1 MSVESEVSLDGTKLT
16 ITVRGRFDFGSHQAF
31 RDAYERFYKVP
42 EIYVVDLKET
52 TYMDSSALGML
63 LLLRDHAGGDNA
75 EVQVVNA
82 NSDVRKILALTVLI
96 AEDSAA
102 DLLLLSTIVR
112 RQGHQVLTASNGQEA
127 VDVFTRER
135 PQLVLMDALM
145 PVMDGFEAARQI
157 KQRAGEALVPII
169 FLTSLRESEA
179 LAQCLDAGGDDFLA
193 KPYNQVILA
202 AKINAMDRLR
212 RLQATVLQQRD
223 LIARHHDYLLQEQRV
238 AKAVFDKVA
247 HSGCINAAPNIRYVQ
262 SPYALFNGDLLLAAY
277 TPSGDMHVLLGDFTG
292 HGLPAAVGAMPLAEV
307 FYGMTAKGYGLAQT
321 LREMNA
327 KLKRILPVDMF
338 CCATLLCLSAQR
350 RVVEVWNGGMPDGYV
365 HDVTTGKRTPL
376 VSRHLPL
383 GVLAAEAFDDRTE
396 VWPMALGDR
405 VFLLSDGVLDTADA
419 HEQLFGA
426 ERLQQVFAA
435 NREPDRLFEEI
446 EQALAGF
453 RGEVRD
459 DISMVEISLQAD
471 EPLRSSSVV
480 YSDSGQSSPLDWS
493 VSFEFRAETLK
504 SYNPLPYLLQ
514 LLLEIHGLR
523 EQSGALYSVMA
534 ELYSNALEHGVLGL
548 DSRLKRDAQGFAA
561 YYRERNE
568 RLARLDSG
576 YVRVHL
582 DVVPTG
588 EGGCLTLRIEDS
600 GAGFDVDKVLAR
612 PLDVDRLSGRG
623 LSLVRQLSSDVGW
636 SDGGRCVCVEFS
648 WKALA

>member
-1 MSVESEVSLDGTKLT
+1 MSALAPVLEALT
-16 ITVRGRFDFGSHQAF
+16 I
-31 RDAYERFYKVP
+31 
-42 EIYVVDLKET
+42 
-52 TYMDSSALGML
+52 
-63 LLLRDHAGGDNA
+63 
-75 EVQVVNA
+75 
-82 NSDVRKILALTVLI
+82 LI

-102 DLLLLSTIVR
+102 DRLLLASIIR
-112 RQGHQVLTASNGQEA
+112 RQGHQALTVSNGAEA
-127 VDVFTRER
+127 IEVFARER

-157 KQRAGEALVPII
+157 KQLAGEALVPII

-179 LAQCLDAGGDDFLA
+179 LAQCLDAGGDDFLP
-193 KPYNQVILA
+193 KPYNPLILA

-223 LIARHHDYLLQEQRV
+223 LIARHHEHLMHEQRA

-247 HSGCINAAPNIRYVQ
+247 HSGCINAAPNIRYLQ

-292 HGLPAAVGAMPLAEV
+292 HGLPAAIGAMPLAEV
-307 FYGMTAKGYGLAQT
+307 FYGMTAKGYGLTQT

-350 RVVEVWNGGMPDGYV
+350 RAVEVWNGGMPEGYV
-365 HDVTTGKRTPL
+365 HEVATGRRTPL
-376 VSRHLPL
+376 MSRHLPL
-383 GVLAAEAFDDRTE
+383 GVLSAEAFDDSTE

-419 HEQLFGA
+419 NDQLFGA

-435 NREPDRLFEEI
+435 NREPDRLFEDI
-446 EQALAGF
+446 EQALAAF
-453 RGEVRD
+453 RGQARD
-459 DISMVEISLQAD
+459 DVSMVEITLQAGQ
-471 EPLRSSSVV
+471 PLRAAEPM
-480 YSDSGQSSPLDWS
+480 YADSGQSCPLDWS
-493 VSFEFRAETLK
+493 VSFEFRAQTLRT
-504 SYNPLPYLLQ
+504 YNPLPYLLQ

-548 DSRLKRDAQGFAA
+548 DSRLKRDAQGFAQ
-561 YYRERNE
+561 YYRQRHE
-568 RLARLDSG
+568 RLAQLDSG
-576 YVRVHL
+576 YVRVHVQ
-582 DVVPTG
+582 VVPTDK
-588 EGGCLTLRIEDS
+588 GGKLTLRLEDS
-600 GAGFDVDKVLAR
+600 GQGFDVEQELAR
-612 PLDVDRLSGRG
+612 PVDIDRLSGRG
-623 LSLVRQLSSDVGW
+623 LSLVRQLSSAVGW
-636 SDGGRCVCVEFS
+636 SDGGRTVCVEFC
-648 WKALA
+648 WAALA

>member
-1 MSVESEVSLDGTKLT
+1 M
-16 ITVRGRFDFGSHQAF
+16 
-31 RDAYERFYKVP
+31 
-42 EIYVVDLKET
+42 
-52 TYMDSSALGML
+52 SALAPVL
-63 LLLRDHAGGDNA
+63 
-75 EVQVVNA
+75 EP
-82 NSDVRKILALTVLI
+82 LTVLI
-96 AEDSAA
+96 AEDSAT
-102 DLLLLSTIVR
+102 DLLLLSTIIR
-112 RQGHQVLTASNGQEA
+112 RQGHHVLTASNGVEA
-127 VDVFTRER
+127 VDLFARER

-145 PVMDGFEAARQI
+145 PVMDGFEAARRI
-157 KQRAGEALVPII
+157 KQLAGEALVPII
-169 FLTSLRESEA
+169 FLTSLRQSEA
-179 LAQCLDAGGDDFLA
+179 LAECLDAGGDDFLP
-193 KPYNQVILA
+193 KPYNPLILA

-223 LIARHHDYLLQEQRV
+223 LIAKHHDYLLHEQRV

-247 HSGCINAAPNIRYVQ
+247 HSGCINAAPNIRYLQ

-277 TPSGDMHVLLGDFTG
+277 TPAGDMHVLLGDFTG

-307 FYGMTAKGYGLAQT
+307 FYGMTAKGYGLTQI

-338 CCATLLCLSAQR
+338 CCAALLCLSTQR

-365 HDVTTGKRTPL
+365 HEVATGKRTPL

-383 GVLAAEAFDDRTE
+383 GVLSAQAFEDHTE

-419 HEQLFGA
+419 NEQLFGA

-435 NREPDRLFEEI
+435 NCEPDRLFEDI
-446 EQALAGF
+446 EQALAAF

-459 DISMVEISLQAD
+459 DVSMVEITLQAGQSMRATG
-471 EPLRSSSVV
+471 PL
-480 YSDSGQSSPLDWS
+480 YADSGQSCPLDWS
-493 VSFEFRAETLK
+493 VGFEFRAETLK
-504 SYNPLPYLLQ
+504 RYNPLPYLLQ

-548 DSRLKRDAQGFAA
+548 DSRLKRDAKGFAQ

-568 RLARLDSG
+568 RLMQLNSG
-576 YVRVHL
+576 YVRVQVQ
-582 DVVPTG
+582 VVPTVT
-588 EGGCLTLRIEDS
+588 GGRMSLRIEDS
-600 GAGFDVDKVLAR
+600 GPGFDVEQVLAR

-623 LSLVRQLSSDVGW
+623 LSLVRQLSSDVRW
-636 SDGGRCVCVEFS
+636 SDGGRSVCVEFC
-648 WKALA
+648 WEALA

>member
-1 MSVESEVSLDGTKLT
+1 M
-16 ITVRGRFDFGSHQAF
+16 
-31 RDAYERFYKVP
+31 
-42 EIYVVDLKET
+42 
-52 TYMDSSALGML
+52 SALAPVL
-63 LLLRDHAGGDNA
+63 
-75 EVQVVNA
+75 E
-82 NSDVRKILALTVLI
+82 ALCILI

-102 DLLLLSTIVR
+102 DRLLLSTIIR
-112 RQGHQVLTASNGQEA
+112 RQGHQVLTASNGAEA
-127 VDVFTRER
+127 VEVFTRER

-157 KQRAGEALVPII
+157 KQLAGEALVPII

-179 LAQCLDAGGDDFLA
+179 LAQCLDAGGDDFLP
-193 KPYNQVILA
+193 KPYNPLILA

-223 LIARHHDYLLQEQRV
+223 LIARHHEHLMHEQRV

-247 HSGCINAAPNIRYVQ
+247 HSGCINAAPNIRYLQ

-292 HGLPAAVGAMPLAEV
+292 HGLPAAIGAMPLAEV
-307 FYGMTAKGYGLAQT
+307 FYGMTAKGYGLTQT

-338 CCATLLCLSAQR
+338 CCATLLCLSVQR

-365 HDVTTGKRTPL
+365 HDVATGRRTPL

-383 GVLAAEAFDDRTE
+383 GVLAPEAFDDRTE

-419 HEQLFGA
+419 NDQLFGA

-435 NREPDRLFEEI
+435 NREPDRLFEDI
-446 EQALAGF
+446 EHALAAF
-453 RGEVRD
+453 RGQARD
-459 DISMVEISLQAD
+459 DVSMVEITLLSGLALRVA
-471 EPLRSSSVV
+471 EPM
-480 YSDSGQSSPLDWS
+480 YADSGQSCPLDWS
-493 VSFEFRAETLK
+493 VSFEFRAQTLQR
-504 SYNPLPYLLQ
+504 YNPLPYLLQ
-514 LLLEIHGLR
+514 LLLEVHGLR

-548 DSRLKRDAQGFAA
+548 DSRLKRDAQGFAQ
-561 YYRERNE
+561 YYRQRNE
-568 RLARLDSG
+568 RLAQLNSG
-576 YVRVHL
+576 YVRIHVQ
-582 DVVPTG
+582 VAPTDS
-588 EGGCLTLRIEDS
+588 GGKMTLRIEDS
-600 GAGFDVDKVLAR
+600 GPGFDVEQELAR

-623 LSLVRQLSSDVGW
+623 LSLVRQLSSAVRW
-636 SDGGRCVCVEFS
+636 SDGGRSVCVEFC

>member
-1 MSVESEVSLDGTKLT
+1 MSALAPVLEALT
-16 ITVRGRFDFGSHQAF
+16 I
-31 RDAYERFYKVP
+31 
-42 EIYVVDLKET
+42 
-52 TYMDSSALGML
+52 
-63 LLLRDHAGGDNA
+63 
-75 EVQVVNA
+75 
-82 NSDVRKILALTVLI
+82 LI

-102 DLLLLSTIVR
+102 DRLLLASIIR
-112 RQGHQVLTASNGQEA
+112 RQGHQVLTVSNGAEA
-127 VDVFTRER
+127 IEVFARER

-157 KQRAGEALVPII
+157 KQLAGEALVPII

-179 LAQCLDAGGDDFLA
+179 LAQCLDAGGDDFLP
-193 KPYNQVILA
+193 KPYNPLILA

-223 LIARHHDYLLQEQRV
+223 LIARHHEHLLHEQRA

-247 HSGCINAAPNIRYVQ
+247 HSGCINAAPNIRYLQ

-292 HGLPAAVGAMPLAEV
+292 HGLPAAIGAMPLAEV
-307 FYGMTAKGYGLAQT
+307 FYGMTAKGYGLTQT

-350 RVVEVWNGGMPDGYV
+350 RAVEVWNGGMPEGYV
-365 HDVTTGKRTPL
+365 HEVATGRRTPL
-376 VSRHLPL
+376 MSRHLPL
-383 GVLAAEAFDDRTE
+383 GVLSAEAFDDSTE

-419 HEQLFGA
+419 NDQLFGA

-435 NREPDRLFEEI
+435 NREPDRLFEDI
-446 EQALAGF
+446 EQALAAF
-453 RGEVRD
+453 RGQARD
-459 DISMVEISLQAD
+459 DVSMVEITLQAGQ
-471 EPLRSSSVV
+471 PLRAAEPM
-480 YSDSGQSSPLDWS
+480 YADSGQSCPLDWS
-493 VSFEFRAETLK
+493 VSFEFRAQTLRT
-504 SYNPLPYLLQ
+504 YNPLPYLLQ

-548 DSRLKRDAQGFAA
+548 DSRLKRDAQGFAQ
-561 YYRERNE
+561 YYRQRHE
-568 RLARLDSG
+568 RLAQLDSG
-576 YVRVHL
+576 YVRVHVQ
-582 DVVPTG
+582 VVPTDK
-588 EGGCLTLRIEDS
+588 GGKLTLRLEDS
-600 GAGFDVDKVLAR
+600 GQGFDVEQELAR
-612 PLDVDRLSGRG
+612 PVDIDRLSGRG
-623 LSLVRQLSSDVGW
+623 LSLVRQLSSAVGW
-636 SDGGRCVCVEFS
+636 SDGGRTVCVEFC
-648 WKALA
+648 WAALA

>member
-1 MSVESEVSLDGTKLT
+1 MSTLAPVLEPLT
-16 ITVRGRFDFGSHQAF
+16 I
-31 RDAYERFYKVP
+31 
-42 EIYVVDLKET
+42 
-52 TYMDSSALGML
+52 
-63 LLLRDHAGGDNA
+63 
-75 EVQVVNA
+75 
-82 NSDVRKILALTVLI
+82 LI

-102 DLLLLSTIVR
+102 DLLLLSTIIR
-112 RQGHQVLTASNGQEA
+112 RQGHQVLTATNGAQA
-127 VDVFTRER
+127 VEVFTRER

-145 PVMDGFEAARQI
+145 PVMDGFEAARRI
-157 KQRAGEALVPII
+157 KQLAGEALVPII

-179 LAQCLDAGGDDFLA
+179 LAQCLDAGGDDFLP
-193 KPYNQVILA
+193 KPYNPLILA

-223 LIARHHDYLLQEQRV
+223 LIARHHDYLLHEQRA

-247 HSGCINAAPNIRYVQ
+247 HSGCINAAPNIRYLQ

-338 CCATLLCLSAQR
+338 CCATLVCLSAQR
-350 RVVEVWNGGMPDGYV
+350 RVVEVWNGGMPEGYV
-365 HDVTTGKRTPL
+365 HEVATGKRTAL
-376 VSRHLPL
+376 VPRHLPL
-383 GVLAAEAFDDRTE
+383 GVLSAEAFDDSTE

-405 VFLLSDGVLDTADA
+405 VFLLSDGVLDTADVND
-419 HEQLFGA
+419 QLFGA

-435 NREPDRLFEEI
+435 NREPDRLFEDI
-446 EQALAGF
+446 EQALAAF
-453 RGEVRD
+453 RGVARD
-459 DISMVEISLQAD
+459 DVSMVEITLQAGQ
-471 EPLRSSSVV
+471 PLRAAEPM
-480 YSDSGQSSPLDWS
+480 YSDSGQSCPLDWS
-493 VSFEFRAETLK
+493 VSFEFRAQTLK

-548 DSRLKRDAQGFAA
+548 DSRLKRDAHGFAE
-561 YYRERNE
+561 YYRQRNE
-568 RLARLDSG
+568 RLAHLNSG
-576 YVRVHL
+576 FVRVHVQ
-582 DVVPTG
+582 VVPTAT
-588 EGGCLTLRIEDS
+588 GGKMTLRIEDS
-600 GAGFDVDKVLAR
+600 GPGFDVEQVLSR
-612 PLDVDRLSGRG
+612 PMDIDRLSGRG
-623 LSLVRQLSSDVGW
+623 LSLVRQLSSDVRW
-636 SDGGRCVCVEFS
+636 SDGGRSVCVEFC
-648 WKALA
+648 WGALA